1 MVGIA
6 VISLVI
12 MLVIGVPVCF
22 AIGLSGLLALVLGGG
37 E

>member
-22 AIGLSGLLALVLGGG
+22 AIGLFTTG
-37 E
+37 